1 MRPGLK
7 AIAAMA
13 VVGLAAAITTAAPSR
28 AQTPE
33 AVFTGDFETGTT
45 EGWISRGGAELE
57 ASTAQA
63 HSGEYSLLTT
73 GRTAGWHGPAYNL
86 LDVLEP
92 QAVYRFE
99 VSVRL
104 ADGQGEAP
112 IALTMQSVPESTG
125 ETTWTQIAS
134 AASVTDTGWT
144 TVIGEY
150 TPPEPAFEMQ
160 FYVESGSETASY
172 HIDDVAVTMLQ
183 PPPDADLPP
192 EAAAS
197 VDFGTEHQRID
208 GFGFSQAFQRAAV
221 MNGLNGLTPEHQRE
235 VLDLLLDPETGA
247 GFSILRLGIGSSN
260 DDVYD
265 HMQSIQPEDPG
276 GPDAE
281 PQYVWDGYD
290 GGQVW
295 LARQAQEYGVD
306 RFYADAWSAPGYM
319 KTNGDNAN
327 GGELCGLPGTDCEED
342 WRQAYA
348 DYLIQYARFYEQE
361 GIAITDI
368 GFTNEPDFTTS
379 YASMRFDYEQ
389 INDFVQVMGPTID
402 ESGLDMNLVCCDSF
416 GWNEQSGYTEAIESD
431 PEASQWVDI
440 HAGHS
445 YASASTHPLPT
456 DATVWMSEYAP
467 SASGTFN
474 PAWDAGGATSG
485 LALANHIHD
494 TMAKGEANAYI
505 SWFGAS
511 LNNTAAPIQL
521 DGADYNV
528 SKRLWATAAYSRFV
542 RPDAYRVEAATDG
555 ALLKISAY
563 RNADGSRIVN
573 VINNRGSQAAI
584 DLDLEGVKPGT
595 CITTYVTDEEHSLEA
610 VDDSRFNRSGTT
622 VELPAR
628 SLVTLEIAD
637 SPRCGGAHAD

>member
-1 MRPGLK
+1 MG
-7 AIAAMA
+7 A
-13 VVGLAAAITTAAPSR
+13 VGLAATVTSAAPSQ
-28 AQTPE
+28 AQTTGE
-33 AVFTGDFETGTT
+33 VFTSDFETGTT
-45 EGWISRGGAELE
+45 EDWISRGSAELE
-57 ASTAQA
+57 ATTTRA
-63 HSGEYSLLTT
+63 HSGDYSLLTT

-86 LDVLEP
+86 EDILEP
-92 QAVYRFE
+92 RAQYRFE

-104 ADGQGEAP
+104 ADGEAEAP
-112 IALTMQSVPESTG
+112 IALTMQSTPESTG
-125 ETTWTQIAS
+125 ETTWNQVAS
-134 AASVTDTGWT
+134 AASVTDTEWV
-144 TVIGEY
+144 TVSGEY

-160 FYVESGSETASY
+160 FYVESGSETAAY
-172 HIDDVAVTMLQ
+172 HIDDVAVTMIQ
-183 PPPDADLPP
+183 PPPDIDLPP
-192 EAAAS
+192 EAAAT
-197 VDFGTEHQRID
+197 VDFGDDRQRID

-221 MNGLNGLTPEHQRE
+221 MNGLNGLTPEHRQE

-247 GFSILRLGIGSSN
+247 GFSILRLGIGSSSE
-260 DDVYD
+260 DPYD
-265 HMQSIQPEDPG
+265 LMKSIQPEDPG

-295 LARQAQEYGVD
+295 LAQQAQEYGVD

-319 KTNGDNAN
+319 KTNGDDAG
-327 GGELCGLPGTDCEED
+327 GGELCGLPGTDCDAD

-348 DYLIQYARFYEQE
+348 DYLIRYAEFYEQE
-361 GIAITDI
+361 GIEITDI
-368 GFTNEPDFTTS
+368 GFTNEPDYTTS

-389 INDFVQVMGPTID
+389 INDFVQVMGPTIA
-402 ESGLDMNLVCCDSF
+402 ESGIDADLVCCDSF
-416 GWNEQSGYTEAIESD
+416 GWDEQTGYTEAIEAD
-431 PEASQWVDI
+431 PEAAQWVDI

-445 YASASTHPLPT
+445 YASASNHPLPT
-456 DATVWMSEYAP
+456 EATTWMSEYAL
-467 SASGTFN
+467 SASEEFN
-474 PAWDAGGATSG
+474 PAWDAGGGNSG

-494 TMAKGEANAYI
+494 TVAMGEVNAYI

-542 RPDAYRVEAATDG
+542 RPEAHRVDAGTDG
-555 ALLKISAY
+555 TLLKISAY
-563 RNADGSRIVN
+563 RNADGSRVVN
-573 VINNRGSQAAI
+573 LINNRDSRAEV

-595 CITTYVTDEEHSLEA
+595 CIATYVTDEDHSLEE

-628 SLVTLEIAD
+628 SLVTLEIAA
-637 SPRCGGAHAD
+637 SPRCGGIHGR